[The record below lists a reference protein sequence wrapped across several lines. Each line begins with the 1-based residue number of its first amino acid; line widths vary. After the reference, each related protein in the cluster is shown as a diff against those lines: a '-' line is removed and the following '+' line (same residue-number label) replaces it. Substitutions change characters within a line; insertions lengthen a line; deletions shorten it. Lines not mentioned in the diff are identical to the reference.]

1 MTLHSICGL
10 DQGVTLLNFTG
21 KLAITNDL
29 LSVFCWVSQMASAQ
43 QVTSQPKLQVH
54 GRSTSSHD
62 RLRSEAG

>member
-10 DQGVTLLNFTG
+10 DQSVAVLNSTV

-43 QVTSQPKLQVH
+43 QVTSQPKLRVH

-62 RLRSEAG
+62 RLHPEAG